1 MRLSEATLSTRPTSI
16 ARPVT
21 SGDPERRIVDPGMG
35 AFDRTRRAVYTQCD
49 GSGWRIAGVSLR
61 LPTVRDM
68 LPPRYRAVRGWTGDG
83 AAQVVAAL
91 STRATDPLRS
101 GGSRGCLV

>member
-1 MRLSEATLSTRPTSI
+1 MPTRPTGI

-21 SGDPERRIVDPGMG
+21 SGDPERRIVHPGMG
-35 AFDRTRRAVYTQCD
+35 AFDRTHQAVYTQYD

-61 LPTVRDM
+61 LPIVRDM
-68 LPPRYRAVRGWTGDG
+68 LPPRYRAVRDWTSDG
-83 AAQVVAAL
+83 AAQVVAVL